1 MELEL
6 PHGSALLEV
15 CGSVGADGHWT
26 MNPKYPQV
34 RLMETTDSGQF
45 LDVFLLA
52 LPTLFLRT
60 YTVIHVT
67 EF

>member
-1 MELEL
+1 
-6 PHGSALLEV
+6 
-15 CGSVGADGHWT
+15 

-34 RLMETTDSGQF
+34 RLMETTDSGTF

>member
-15 CGSVGADGHWT
+15 RLRWSRRALD
-26 MNPKYPQV
+26 NEPQV
-34 RLMETTDSGQF
+34 RLMETTDSGTF